1 MDRIDTMAAFVAV
14 VDEGSLSGA
23 ARRLGRSPAAI
34 TRAIAALERHAGTR
48 LLHRTTRVVAL
59 TEAGG
64 RYLETCR
71 RILAE
76 LEEADLLAAGERTTP
91 HGTLAVTAPVIFG
104 RLYVR
109 PLVDA
114 FRESHPTVRVKLLL
128 FDRVANLIEEGLD
141 AAVRIGHLPDSGL
154 VAVKTGEVRRVV
166 CASPDYL
173 MRHKAPRVPADL
185 VEHQCISC
193 SAVTPTETWTFASA
207 SRSHTHVHVRVR
219 AHLIVNQAEA
229 AIDSALDGRGVTRV
243 LSYQVERELRAGRL
257 RTMLERFEPP
267 PEPVHVIHPEA
278 RLAAAKVKAFVA
290 FAVPRLKAEM
300 TRIKR
305 AIA

>member
-1 MDRIDTMAAFVAV
+1 MDRIDTMAAFVAA

-34 TRAIAALERHAGTR
+34 TRAIAALEARAGTR

-71 RILAE
+71 RILAD
-76 LEEADLLAAGERTTP
+76 LEEADLLAAGERATP
-91 HGTLAVTAPVIFG
+91 HGTLTLSAPLIFG

-114 FRESHPTVRVKLLL
+114 FRESYPAVRVKLLL
-128 FDRVANLIEEGLD
+128 FDRVANLIEEGMD

-154 VAVKTGEVRRVV
+154 VAVKAGEVRLVL
-166 CASPDYL
+166 CASPEYL

-185 VEHQCISC
+185 SRHECISN
-193 SAVTPTETWTFASA
+193 SAVTPTETWTFASG
-207 SRSHTHVHVRVR
+207 SRSHLHVHVQP
-219 AHLIVNQAEA
+219 HLIVNHPEA
-229 AIDSALDGRGVTRV
+229 AIASALEGRGVTRV
-243 LSYQVERELRAGRL
+243 LSYQIERDLRAGRL
-257 RTMLERFEPP
+257 ETMLERFEPP
-267 PEPVHVIHPEA
+267 PLPVHVIYPAA

-290 FAVPRLKAEM
+290 LAVPRLKAELA
-300 TRIKR
+300 RINR
-305 AIA
+305 AIG

>member
-1 MDRIDTMAAFVAV
+1 MDRFDTMAAFVAA

-23 ARRLGRSPAAI
+23 ARRLGRSPAGI
-34 TRAIAALERHAGTR
+34 TRAIAALEARAGTR
-48 LLHRTTRVVAL
+48 LLHRTSRVVAL

-71 RILAE
+71 RILAD
-76 LEEADLLAAGERTTP
+76 LEEADLLAAGERADP
-91 HGTLAVTAPVIFG
+91 HGTLTITAPLIFG

-114 FRESHPTVRVKLLL
+114 FRESYPTVRVKLLL
-128 FDRVANLIEEGLD
+128 FDRVANLIEEGID

-173 MRHKAPRVPADL
+173 MRQKAPRVPADL
-185 VEHQCISC
+185 AKHECISC

-207 SRSHTHVHVRVR
+207 SKSSLHVHVR
-219 AHLIVNQAEA
+219 AHLVVNNAEA

-267 PEPVHVIHPEA
+267 PQPVHVIYPAA
-278 RLAAAKVKAFVA
+278 RLAAAKVKAFA
-290 FAVPRLKAEM
+290 ALAVPRLKAEM
-300 TRIKR
+300 TRING
-305 AIA
+305 AIG